1 MDELTNIYEIK
12 NHDYKISLSFN
23 SFFEHPPPFSS
34 QKISFDVFFSVDFLF
49 SLKWIFLLWIYL
61 LSASIVFQFV
71 VYPIVPCIWIGKT
84 KGRRRGKLWHL
95 FFVIY
100 DNFSQFSTK
109 APTVIT
115 ILVSI
120 SFNWKYH
127 KKYHPHRNWLMISQ
141 FKFKMNRIFHSSIR
155 LTRMNDT
162 SLSNNKKTWVW
173 ALN

>member
-1 MDELTNIYEIK
+1 M
-12 NHDYKISLSFN
+12 F
-23 SFFEHPPPFSS
+23 
-34 QKISFDVFFSVDFLF
+34 FFSVDFLF

-141 FKFKMNRIFHSSIR
+141 FKFKRNRIFHSSIR

-162 SLSNNKKTWVW
+162 SLSNNKKNMSLSSQLTHTNSKQIDAVGQIKCQHKIRIKHF
-173 ALN
+173 